1 MKNVTNRC
9 FITIVIDEE
18 DDDVRKSNEYLS
30 FYGFQSQ
37 QGITCKNDIQA
48 QPLGTRK

>member
-1 MKNVTNRC
+1 M
-9 FITIVIDEE
+9 IDEE
-18 DDDVRKSNEYLS
+18 DDDVRESNEYLS

-37 QGITCKNDIQA
+37 QGIKCRNDIQA

>member
-1 MKNVTNRC
+1 M
-9 FITIVIDEE
+9 IDEE
-18 DDDVRKSNEYLS
+18 DDDVRESNAYLS

-37 QGITCKNDIQA
+37 QGITRRNDIQA